1 MSERAYLRIGY
12 FVRLIAVVN
21 RVGLALRPRQRAI
34 KLVTRALFLILRV
47 ADASPSWPVS
57 SLIKLLVK
65 SLLYLVDKSRAD
77 ADAEFAMAL
86 LKEVHGG
93 RDLCGPMFKS
103 RIVEQMC
110 REPDEES
117 SFYSDLVRGDM
128 RVMIYNL
135 PGGSRLRFIM
145 LPSSDAIVGWK
156 ISRQARR
163 EDVHV
168 DCAGA
173 EADSV
178 G

>member
-1 MSERAYLRIGY
+1 
-12 FVRLIAVVN
+12 
-21 RVGLALRPRQRAI
+21 
-34 KLVTRALFLILRV
+34 
-47 ADASPSWPVS
+47 
-57 SLIKLLVK
+57 
-65 SLLYLVDKSRAD
+65 
-77 ADAEFAMAL
+77 MAL

-145 LPSSDAIVGWK
+145 LPSSDAVVGWK
-156 ISRQARR
+156 IIPASTAARTYMWAAREPKLTRSGDWSLPKVVLCDDDHRFHRASAAALAISRRR
-163 EDVHV
+163 ASCDAERSV
-168 DCAGA
+168 DGFDGPV
-173 EADSV
+173 DSRSKR
-178 G
+178 GNRRGNHGWLAASKSFMLSDLLALDG

>member
-1 MSERAYLRIGY
+1 
-12 FVRLIAVVN
+12 
-21 RVGLALRPRQRAI
+21 
-34 KLVTRALFLILRV
+34 
-47 ADASPSWPVS
+47 
-57 SLIKLLVK
+57 
-65 SLLYLVDKSRAD
+65 
-77 ADAEFAMAL
+77 MAL

-135 PGGSRLRFIM
+135 PGGSRLCFIM

-156 ISRQARR
+156 IIPASTPRGRTCGLRGSR
-163 EDVHV
+163 
-168 DCAGA
+168 
-173 EADSV
+173 S
-178 G
+178 